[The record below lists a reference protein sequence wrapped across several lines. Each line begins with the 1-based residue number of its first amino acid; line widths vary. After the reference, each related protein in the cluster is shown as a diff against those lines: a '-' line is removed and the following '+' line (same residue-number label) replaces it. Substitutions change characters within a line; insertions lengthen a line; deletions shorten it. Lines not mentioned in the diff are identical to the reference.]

1 MASRLPLLLCL
12 LALLVAA
19 PARAA
24 ASGGVAMT
32 GGALELQLNAP
43 LLADLG
49 VELLDAPPPLDQP
62 DGFLRWPNLRLSGV
76 LRGGFVD
83 GDVLRPQSGALA
95 FPAGLALR
103 RADGAVLHLPE
114 LRLAPPDAEA
124 AGEWTLRDGGGEA
137 WFNARAGFPRAPR
150 AFGRF
155 DSRFIDLQVA
165 PALARWAGRP
175 EIAGASVGRMATS
188 LDLVERALPKGSC
201 PLNWPGTPGFVVD
214 VGLVA
219 LYQLQAQCAVA
230 PCSGPGSSDPT
241 PRVKLTPGVTL
252 RNIGTADVPW
262 VGKFLQFA
270 TAGGIELTHP
280 YPQPDQHPMLVWN
293 AYRLDADGRLRQVGR
308 SGLKHAFATE
318 NLGCTCNPD
327 NWQILG
333 PQCSDRY
340 DVGSNDY
347 SSALAP
353 RSEVIAS
360 DGRWG
365 RCGSA
370 FDPECSGQQTWWG
383 NALSH
388 RLLLPEPEIDGG
400 RHAGARW
407 FVDAWY
413 VVRDDAEP
421 LNTMGWREFVPSHV
435 NGAWLS
441 ALQGSF
447 QQGPLL
453 QAWVDLGFP
462 ATGWSRLTRI
472 STAEGEAL
480 LGVRVSDLGGG
491 RARYDYALLNHSMGR
506 PQTAGAEPN
515 LTVLANPGIFDLV
528 VPMGG
533 SRRPEGFDA
542 DPGAGAAPW
551 AVGCNA
557 EQIVAFPPAGQDLP
571 WGAMLSLSFFAEG
584 PPQDGTARIRRVGDL
599 PEDAI
604 TANTLVPAAA
614 PDSIFAD
621 GFHDPCDIAGGAGG

>member
-1 MASRLPLLLCL
+1 MTMRLTLLLCL
-12 LALLVAA
+12 SMLVIA
-19 PARAA
+19 PIARATG
-24 ASGGVAMT
+24 SGGIAVT

-49 VELLDAPPPLDQP
+49 IELLDAPAPLDQP
-62 DGFLRWPNLRLSGV
+62 DGFLRWPNLRLHGD

-83 GDVLRPQSGALA
+83 GAVLHPRSGDLA
-95 FPAGLALR
+95 FVAGLALR
-103 RADGAVLHLPE
+103 RGDGAVLHLPE
-114 LRLAPPDAEA
+114 LRLAPPDDES
-124 AGEWTLRDGGGEA
+124 GDEWTLRDGGGTV
-137 WFNARAGFPRAPR
+137 WLSGRAGFPRAPR
-150 AFGRF
+150 APGRF
-155 DSRFIDLQVA
+155 ESRFIDLQVA

-175 EIAGASVGRMATS
+175 EIVGASVGRMATS
-188 LDLVERALPKGSC
+188 LDLVERAAPKGSC

-230 PCSGPGSSDPT
+230 PCSGIGSGDAT

-270 TAGGIELTHP
+270 APGGTELTHP

-293 AYRLDADGRLRQVGR
+293 AYRVDADGRLRQIGR

-347 SSALAP
+347 SSALGP

-370 FDPECSGQQTWWG
+370 FDPACSGQQTWWG
-383 NALSH
+383 DALSH
-388 RLLLPEPEIDGG
+388 RLLLPEPEIDPV

-421 LNTMGWREFVPSHV
+421 LNTMGWREFIPSRV
-435 NGAWLS
+435 NGAWLT
-441 ALQGSF
+441 ALQGDF
-447 QQGPLL
+447 VQGPLL
-453 QAWVDLGFP
+453 QAWIDLPFSG
-462 ATGWSRLTRI
+462 AGWRRLTRI
-472 STAEGEAL
+472 TTPDGEAL

-491 RARYDYALLNHSMGR
+491 RARYDYALLNHSIGR
-506 PQTAGAEPN
+506 PQTSGAEPN
-515 LTVLANPGIFDLV
+515 LTVLSNPGIFDMVL
-528 VPMGG
+528 PMGG
-533 SRRPEGFDA
+533 SRRPEDFDA

-551 AVGCNA
+551 RVGCSA
-557 EQIVAFPPAGQDLP
+557 SRILAFPPGGADLS
-571 WGAMLSLSFFAEG
+571 WGAMLSLSFTAEG
-584 PPQDGTARIRRVGDL
+584 PPQDGVAQVRRVGDA
-599 PEDAI
+599 PEDAL
-604 TANTLVPAAA
+604 AVETLVPAAS